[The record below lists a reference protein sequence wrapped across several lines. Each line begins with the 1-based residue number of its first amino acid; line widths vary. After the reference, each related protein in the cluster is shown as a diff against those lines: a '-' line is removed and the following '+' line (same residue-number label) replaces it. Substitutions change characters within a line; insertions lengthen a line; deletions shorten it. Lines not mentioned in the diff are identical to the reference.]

1 MEVEDDAIVVRAG
14 VGRIVKLS
22 VPLEYGLV
30 L

>member
-1 MEVEDDAIVVRAG
+1 MEVEDDAIVVAG

-22 VPLEYGLV
+22 APLEYGLV